1 MSSNDSLK
9 ARLRAADAAERK
21 VIIDNLPYDVGFA
34 KPPKQMQFSSSRQPA
49 RRKRRR
55 PRPTGNE
62 LLDKELA
69 KRIEVVEG
77 DRAVRCSKEE
87 VIYMQLVNKAAAGD
101 DKAQKRL
108 FDLRRQQNSL
118 QTVAD
123 DAPTQIDVKEARA
136 KLRATMMRLI
146 DIAQSERSKKA

>member
-1 MSSNDSLK
+1 L
-9 ARLRAADAAERK
+9 
-21 VIIDNLPYDVGFA
+21 F
-34 KPPKQMQFSSSRQPA
+34 
-49 RRKRRR
+49 
-55 PRPTGNE
+55 
-62 LLDKELA
+62 